1 MRLKNH
7 PDPAPVLYAV
17 LVYLQEVVGEE
28 PEGGGGLLAVGG
40 HGAQRQPLIRPALAV
55 GATVTHY
62 STPPCAVTL

>member
-7 PDPAPVLYAV
+7 PDPAAILYAA
-17 LVYLQEVVGEE
+17 LVYLQDVVGEE

-40 HGAQRQPLIRPALAV
+40 HGGQRQPLIRQAPAGSAI
-55 GATVTHY
+55 VTHY